1 MSDYI
6 LMSYFCGM
14 IVNNIHNY
22 FVRSLERYVGDVT
35 AVNYACQATHTNVI
49 TLYTKNVNEYK

>member
-1 MSDYI
+1 
-6 LMSYFCGM
+6 M

-22 FVRSLERYVGDVT
+22 FVRSLDRYVGDVT
-35 AVNYACQATHTNVI
+35 AVNAACQATHTNAI